1 MMTIYRVVV
10 FTGLCVATLST
21 NAGTLKKT
29 AWESNNCGTKPL
41 APALNYDSVEEF
53 NDSIATMNAWQRET
67 VAYFECVGKEA
78 NADIKKITDTLG
90 AQQKEFETYVEKNN
104 ADAAEVKQKVES
116 ENALPAQ

>member
-10 FTGLCVATLST
+10 FTGLCVAALST

-29 AWESNNCGTKPL
+29 EWESNNCGTKPL

-78 NADIKKITDTLG
+78 NADIKKITDTVG
-90 AQQKEFETYVEKNN
+90 AQQKEFEKMFDNSDVDDLMSQGWK
-104 ADAAEVKQKVES
+104 
-116 ENALPAQ
+116 PM